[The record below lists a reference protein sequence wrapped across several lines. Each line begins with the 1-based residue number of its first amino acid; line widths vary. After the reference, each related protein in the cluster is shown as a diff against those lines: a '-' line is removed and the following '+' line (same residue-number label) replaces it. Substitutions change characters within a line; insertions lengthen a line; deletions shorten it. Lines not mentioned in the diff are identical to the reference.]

1 MTWPRPALVAGAT
14 ASLALT
20 LYFGRHN
27 PHMSITVL
35 FAGWV
40 TAPYVILGLV
50 DRFLQRQAP
59 VLQTGRVLGWLIG
72 VGTNL
77 TYAIAIVRPRTVTPA
92 APFVA
97 APLLAFILIAIV
109 IPIAA
114 RRARRTSAP

>member
-1 MTWPRPALVAGAT
+1 MPRPALVAGAG

-50 DRFLQRQAP
+50 DRFFQQQAR
-59 VLQTGRVLGWLIG
+59 VLHAGRVLGWLIG

-77 TYAIAIVRPRTVTPA
+77 TYAVAIVRPRAVTPA

-97 APLLAFILIAIV
+97 APLVALILLAFAIPFAV
-109 IPIAA
+109 QRS
-114 RRARRTSAP
+114 RRSPAP